1 MPQVGFICPI
11 EREEVPFDHFD
22 HCTAKGGRP
31 AFPPWAASQM
41 AAGVLGDVRHA
52 GIAITA
58 TGIMGCPRQR
68 FLNMTQDYYAD
79 PTWSFAAA
87 RGTALHSTA
96 AKHLNP
102 EVWYSEATDPVRM
115 DLIGRLW
122 KDQFEE
128 DGDLVTAE
136 GVRVSALTD
145 GIRRDMT
152 EILDWKFPKD
162 WSVRYRNKDGTA
174 KPEHKVQL
182 NEARLLLGQQEWA
195 IKEGYDPDN
204 VLLTLWDHALG
215 ATDGPAALAA
225 AHMTD
230 MEMLDMSTGPDSEYL
245 IGDVIAQ
252 SIKDYQVWKG
262 MNDLASEDQ
271 HPSKEDVE
279 KYAASIPCMGEA
291 KFRGTGCQKYCSC
304 RSVSAKLMRKYGRPE
319 EMGKGSEPEL
329 SLGEA
334 QDQLD
339 GELRRAAK

>member
-11 EREEVPFDHFD
+11 ERTEVPFDHFD
-22 HCTAKGGRP
+22 HCTAKGGRS
-31 AFPPWAASQM
+31 AFPPWAGSQM
-41 AAGVLGDVRHA
+41 AAGVLGDVRHS

-68 FLNMTQDYYAD
+68 FLNMTQDYYVD

-96 AKHLNP
+96 ARHLNP

-115 DLIGRLW
+115 ELIGRLW
-122 KDQFEE
+122 KGQFEQ
-128 DGDLVTAE
+128 DGDLVTAD

-182 NEARLLLGQQEWA
+182 NEARLLLAQQEWA
-195 IKEGYDPDN
+195 IKSGYDPDN
-204 VLLTLWDHALG
+204 VMLTLWDHALG
-215 ATDGPAALAA
+215 ATDGPMALSA
-225 AHMTD
+225 AHMSD
-230 MEMLDMSTGPDSEYL
+230 MDMLDMSTGPDSEYQ
-245 IGDVIAQ
+245 IGEVIEQ
-252 SIKDYQVWKG
+252 SIKDYRWWLGEQ
-262 MNDLASEDQ
+262 E
-271 HPSKEDVE
+271 SKTKEKVE
-279 KYAASIPCMGEA
+279 EYAASIPCMGEA
-291 KFRGTGCQKYCSC
+291 KFRGTGCQKYCAC

-319 EMGKGSEPEL
+319 EMVEEGPKL
-329 SLGEA
+329 DIGEG
-334 QDQLD
+334 QDRLD
-339 GELRRAAK
+339 GELRRIAKQ